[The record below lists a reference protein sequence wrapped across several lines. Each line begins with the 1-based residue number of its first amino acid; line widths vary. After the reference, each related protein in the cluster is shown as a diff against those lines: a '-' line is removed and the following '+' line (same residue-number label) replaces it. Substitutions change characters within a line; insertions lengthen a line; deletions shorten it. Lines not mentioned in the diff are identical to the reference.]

1 MKALVVVARG
11 LRAAAL
17 SCYGSPW
24 GPAPALDALAASGA
38 VFEWH
43 FADRPEPDAA
53 RRAWRSGCYAFPGAT
68 AFAAPD
74 LIQALVAGG
83 THARLVLDASRPA
96 PAFFAEGW
104 SAVVEAGRGEESGL
118 EATIEAALAALREL
132 AGRDNWL
139 LWVDLAT
146 TLPPW
151 RVPEELL
158 AAPEERPE
166 DEEEGEEEEEEG
178 PVEPLLDLPEGPL
191 DALDDELYLGL
202 QAGYQAAM
210 TYLDAGMAELL
221 AALDEMEGVAV
232 LFTADH
238 GLPLGERKAPGLYE
252 EAVHL
257 PLLLRLPGGGEGG
270 LRVDALTQSV
280 DLAPTLAELFGVAVP
295 GAHGSSLLPLARE
308 RGGPV
313 RPYACSGQQVGDAVE
328 WSLRTPEW
336 ALLLRAAG
344 EERLPQ
350 LFVKPDDRW
359 EVNDVAQH
367 APDQVEALEKALR
380 AFVAATAQPGPL
392 QPPPLPAEGQAK
404 G

>member
-1 MKALVVVARG
+1 MKALVIVARG

-53 RRAWRSGCYAFPGAT
+53 RRAWRSGCYSLPGAS
-68 AFAAPD
+68 AATFTPPD
-74 LIQALVAGG
+74 LIQALVAAG
-83 THARLVLDASRPA
+83 THARLILDASRPA
-96 PAFFAEGW
+96 PTFFAAGW
-104 SAVVEAGRGEESGL
+104 SAVTEAARGEESGL
-118 EATIEAALAALREL
+118 EATVETAVAALREL

-158 AAPEERPE
+158 AAPEAEPE
-166 DEEEGEEEEEEG
+166 DEEEEDEEEEG

-191 DALDDELYLGL
+191 DELDDELYLGL
-202 QAGYQAAM
+202 QAGYQAAL
-210 TYLDAGMAELL
+210 TYLDAGVAELL
-221 AALDEMEGVAV
+221 AALDEMEGVTV

-238 GLPLGERKAPGLYE
+238 GLSLGEHKAPGLYE
-252 EAVHL
+252 ELVHA
-257 PLLLRLPGGGEGG
+257 PLLLRLPDGGEGG

-280 DLAPTLAELFGVAVP
+280 DLAPTLAELFGVALP
-295 GAHGSSLLPLARE
+295 GAHGHSLLPLARE

-313 RPYACSGQQVGDAVE
+313 RPFACSGEQLGDAVE

-344 EERLPQ
+344 EERPPQ

-367 APDQVEALEKALR
+367 APDQVEALERALR

-392 QPPPLPAEGQAK
+392 ARVSLVGEENG
-404 G
+404 